1 MHVINVPLS
10 SLQSPLVQLCQPGV
24 QCHQDGQ
31 GHERVIQDGLE
42 GWKGWSMRD

>member
-10 SLQSPLVQLCQPGV
+10 NLQCSLVQLRQPGV

-31 GHERVIQDGLE
+31 GHERALQDGLE
-42 GWKGWSMRD
+42 G